1 MRVAVIGLGAWGSM
15 TAWRLAEAGADVVG
29 YEAGVIGHD
38 GGSSHGAT
46 RLYRRLCVEHA
57 GLVPLAERSAAL
69 WRELERVSGEPLLTV
84 TGGVSIGPA
93 DSALVRDSLAVAAAT
108 DAEHALLDADAIRAR
123 WPMLRIGDDA
133 VGVVD
138 PAAGILAAE
147 PSVLAAAAAA
157 RHAGATLH
165 ERARVDATDAA
176 DGIVRVDGREERFD
190 QVVVTA
196 GAWTGALVP
205 GLGVTPTRTLVT
217 WFAPRPG
224 QEAQHAAEALGVV
237 VVAVGDAW
245 MWGHGA
251 QPGGLVKLGPAD
263 DRAFVP
269 IEPDDLLGSSDPR
282 DGALVSRLAATALP
296 GLDPTPTDVRPC
308 MYGRTTDHQFVLG
321 RVGERLTVGG
331 GCNGHGFK
339 HAAAIGEHLA
349 EVALGAEPTVPLPFA
364 DATRFQAAATAA
376 A

>member
-1 MRVAVIGLGAWGSM
+1 MRVAVVGLGAWGSM

-29 YEAGVIGHD
+29 FEAGAIGHD
-38 GGSSHGAT
+38 RGSSHGAT

-57 GLVPLAERSAAL
+57 GLVALAERSATL
-69 WRELERVSGEPLLTV
+69 WRELEHVAGQRLLTV

-108 DAEHALLDADAIRAR
+108 RVEHDVLDARAIRAR
-123 WPMLRIGDDA
+123 WPMLRVEDDA
-133 VGVVD
+133 VGIVD

-157 RHAGATLH
+157 RRAGAALLEGT
-165 ERARVDATDAA
+165 RVDVADAA
-176 DGIVRVDGREERFD
+176 AGIVRVDGRAERFD

-196 GAWTGALVP
+196 GAWTGELVP

-217 WFAPRPG
+217 WFAPRAG
-224 QEAQHAAEALGVV
+224 EAEQHSAETLGVV
-237 VVAVGDAW
+237 VAAVGDAW

-251 QPGGLVKLGPAD
+251 LPGGLVKLGPAD
-263 DRAFVP
+263 DPAFVP
-269 IEPDDLLGSSDPR
+269 IDPDDLAGSSDPR
-282 DGALVSRLAATALP
+282 DGALVSRLAAAALP
-296 GLDPTPTDVRPC
+296 GLDPTPTGVRPC
-308 MYGRTTDHQFVLG
+308 MYGRTSDHQFVIG
-321 RVGERLTVGG
+321 RVGERLTVAG

-349 EVALGAEPTVPLPFA
+349 EVAFASRPTVPLPFA
-364 DATRFQAAATAA
+364 DATRFAAS
-376 A
+376 

>member
-1 MRVAVIGLGAWGSM
+1 MRVAVVGLGAWGSS
-15 TAWRLAEAGADVVG
+15 TAWRLAASGADVVG
-29 YEAGVIGHD
+29 FDAHAIGQD
-38 GGSSHGAT
+38 RGSSHGAT

-69 WRELERVSGEPLLTV
+69 WRELERASGEQLLTV
-84 TGGVSIGPA
+84 TGGVSVGPV
-93 DSALVRDSLAVAAAT
+93 DSALVRDSLSVAAEAGVA
-108 DAEHALLDADAIRAR
+108 AEVLDADAIRAR
-123 WPMLRIGDDA
+123 WPMLRVADGA

-157 RHAGATLH
+157 RRAGATLH
-165 ERARVDATDAA
+165 EHVRVDVADAA
-176 DGIVRVDGREERFD
+176 DGVVRVDGREERFD

-196 GAWTGALVP
+196 GAWTGELVP

-217 WFAPRPG
+217 WFAPRAG
-224 QEAQHAAEALGVV
+224 EEQRHSAEALGVV
-237 VVAVGDAW
+237 VAAVGDAW

-251 QPGGLVKLGPAD
+251 LPGGLVKLGPAD
-263 DRAFVP
+263 DPAFVP
-269 IEPDDLLGSSDPR
+269 IDPDALPGSSDPR
-282 DGALVSRLAATALP
+282 DGALVSRLAAAALP
-296 GLDPTPTDVRPC
+296 GVDPTPTGVRPC
-308 MYGRTTDHQFVLG
+308 MYGRTSDHQFVVG
-321 RVGERLTVGG
+321 RMGDRLSVAG

-364 DATRFQAAATAA
+364 DPARFATQLASA
-376 A
+376 

>member
-1 MRVAVIGLGAWGSM
+1 MRVAVVGLGAWGSM
-15 TAWRLAEAGADVVG
+15 TAWRLAAAGADVVG
-29 YEAGVIGHD
+29 FEAGAVGHD
-38 GGSSHGAT
+38 RGSSHGGT

-69 WRELERVSGEPLLTV
+69 WRELERDAGEPLLTV

-108 DAEHALLDADAIRAR
+108 GVDHALLDAAALRAR
-123 WPMLRIGDDA
+123 WPMVRVDDDA

-157 RHAGATLH
+157 RRAGAELR
-165 ERARVDATDAA
+165 EDVRVDVADAG
-176 DGIVRVDGREERFD
+176 DGVVRVDGRDERFD

-196 GAWTGALVP
+196 GAWTGELVP

-224 QEAQHAAEALGVV
+224 AEAEHSAERLGVV

-251 QPGGLVKLGPAD
+251 LPGGLVKLGPAD
-263 DRAFVP
+263 DPAFVP
-269 IEPDDLLGSSDPR
+269 IRPDDLPGSSDPR
-282 DGALVSRLAATALP
+282 DGALVARLAAAALP
-296 GLDPTPTDVRPC
+296 GVDPTPAGARPC
-308 MYGRTTDHQFVLG
+308 MYGRTADHQFVVG
-321 RVGERLTVGG
+321 RVGDRLSVGG

-349 EVALGAEPTVPLPFA
+349 EVALGRTPTVPLPFA
-364 DATRFQAAATAA
+364 HPARMSGTRSARA
-376 A
+376 